1 MGSVEKRVRD
11 GRQTWVAR
19 WRAPDGAQRKRSF
32 RRKIDAE
39 RHLTGV
45 EHAMVTGGYV
55 DPGAGRMTVGA
66 WAQMWMAGRVHLKPK
81 TVASYESLLRTRLV
95 PCWGAVPLSRVSYA
109 DTSAWVAEMRSRG
122 LSASRTRQ
130 SYHLL
135 TSILDD
141 AVRARKLARNAAAG
155 VDLPRLPPSAQR
167 YLTHEQVAA
176 LAAAVGDDGLIVL
189 LLSYC
194 GLRWGELAALRG
206 RNVDLH
212 RSRLAVV
219 EAVVDVN
226 GRMTF
231 GPPKSH
237 AHRDVPLPAFL
248 REPLA
253 LRLAGQAP
261 EALVFPSRA
270 GTPLRVQSF
279 RRRGFDQAAATVGLV
294 GLTPHELRHTA
305 ASLAIAAGATVKGV
319 QAMLGHASAAM
330 TLDRYGHLLG
340 DELDQVAA
348 RMNAARGGSDG
359 P

>member
-1 MGSVEKRVRD
+1 M
-11 GRQTWVAR
+11 
-19 WRAPDGAQRKRSF
+19 RAK
-32 RRKIDAE
+32 
-39 RHLTGV
+39 
-45 EHAMVTGGYV
+45 
-55 DPGAGRMTVGA
+55 
-66 WAQMWMAGRVHLKPK
+66 
-81 TVASYESLLRTRLV
+81 
-95 PCWGAVPLSRVSYA
+95 
-109 DTSAWVAEMRSRG
+109 G

-135 TSILDD
+135 TSMLDD
-141 AVRARKLARNAAAG
+141 AVRAGKLARNPAAG
-155 VDLPRLPPSAQR
+155 VDLPRLPASERR
-167 YLTHEQVAA
+167 YLTHAQVQS
-176 LAAAVGDDGLIVL
+176 LAEACGDDGLIVL

-206 RNVDLH
+206 RNVDLP
-212 RSRLAVV
+212 RGRLSVV

-248 REPLA
+248 REPMA
-253 LRLAGQAP
+253 LRLAGQTLD
-261 EALVFPSRA
+261 ALVFPSRA

-279 RRRGFDQAAATVGLV
+279 RRRGFDQAATAVGLS